1 MPDRKPS
8 HKRPRSERVGKNLTA
23 KHRPRLILAQRTLI
37 IHIFLLSIS
46 LSVGLLRQAWPLAL
60 LLTALSTLWTVR
72 RLLAHRTVLV
82 IVMRS
87 LEPLLIVAIAI
98 AYVVLLDTT
107 FQTSLGVRSV
117 ILLGA
122 MMWQV
127 RFLLAQF
134 DPVRT
139 ASQSFHSLLSAVLGH
154 TVAGLWLVQVPE
166 LVWLVMCL
174 TWVGQYIIAHYW
186 LERLGYHNSFVAG
199 IWALVSLELVWLS
212 SFALTIYNP
221 FKDWGLLLTRSS
233 LMILV
238 LGYVWG
244 YMLQLH
250 SRRRLTKAL
259 VLEYGVI
266 GSCIMAVLL
275 LMPI

>member
-1 MPDRKPS
+1 MPF
-8 HKRPRSERVGKNLTA
+8 KRRATRRSRAERVGKNLTA
-23 KHRPRLILAQRTLI
+23 RHKPRLILAQRTLI
-37 IHIFLLSIS
+37 LHIFLLSVS

-60 LLTALSTLWTVR
+60 LLTTLSTLWTVR
-72 RLLAHRTVLV
+72 RLLAHRTILV
-82 IVMRS
+82 VVMRS
-87 LEPLLIVAIAI
+87 LEPLLIVAIPI

-107 FQTSLGVRSV
+107 FQTSLAIRSLV
-117 ILLGA
+117 LLGA
-122 MMWQV
+122 MLWQV

-134 DPVRT
+134 DPQRT
-139 ASQSFHSLLSAVLGH
+139 ESQSFHSLLSVVLGH
-154 TVAGLWLVQVPE
+154 TVAGLWLVQAPE
-166 LVWLVMCL
+166 LVWVVMCL

-199 IWALVSLELVWLS
+199 IWALVSIELVWLS

-221 FKDWGLLLTRSS
+221 VRDWGLLITRSS

-259 VLEYGVI
+259 VLEYGVM
-266 GSCIMAVLL
+266 GSLTMAALL